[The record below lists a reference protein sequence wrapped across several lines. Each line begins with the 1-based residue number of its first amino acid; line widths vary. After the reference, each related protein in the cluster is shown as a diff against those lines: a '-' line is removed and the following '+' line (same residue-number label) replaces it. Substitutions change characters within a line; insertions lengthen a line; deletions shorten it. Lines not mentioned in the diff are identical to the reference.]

1 MTTPDTESLDE
12 QVRRADPER
21 WLASRLI
28 ADAEARADVIA
39 LYAFDLELARAPLAA
54 TDPMMAEIR
63 LTWWREAVDDLFA
76 GKGARGHPALVAL
89 GRAIARRK
97 LSAAPLEAIVEA
109 RFADIEPEAFAD
121 EAALAAY
128 ADGVAG
134 APLSLALAVLGHAD
148 ASALR
153 PAALAWTLA
162 RLAEA
167 APQRLPTGLDAA
179 KARGR
184 GRAAL
189 EEARQ
194 AVRALPVAAFPAVA
208 HLALTGPRLKGRSP
222 GPLEMQLRLTLASLT
237 GRI

>member
-1 MTTPDTESLDE
+1 MTIPDTESLDD

-28 ADAEARADVIA
+28 ADAQARADVIA

-89 GRAIARRK
+89 GQAIARRH
-97 LSAAPLEAIVEA
+97 LSAAPLEAMVGA

-121 EAALAAY
+121 DAALAAY

-134 APLSLALAVLGHAD
+134 APLSLALAILGQAD

-153 PAALAWTLA
+153 PAALAWTLS
-162 RLAEA
+162 RLAQA
-167 APQRLPTGLDAA
+167 SPQRLPPGLDEA
-179 KARGR
+179 KARDR
-184 GRAAL
+184 GHTAL
-189 EEARQ
+189 REART
-194 AVRALPVAAFPAVA
+194 AVKALPVAAFPAVA
-208 HLALTGPRLKGRSP
+208 HLALIRPRLKGRAP
-222 GPLEMQLRLTLASLT
+222 GPLEMQARLTLASLT